1 MAAASASSP
10 TALLLL
16 LLSCIAFLCSSSEAY
31 DYPPLA
37 DGLSFDFY
45 DATCPLVEHL
55 VRFYLEQAFG
65 NDTGLAAGLLRVHF
79 HDCFVQGCDGSIL
92 LDGSAG
98 GPSEKDAPP
107 NVTLRLAAFK
117 AINELQAL
125 ITAACGHVV
134 SCADVAALAARDSVY
149 LSGGPDYEV
158 PLGRR
163 DGLSYATMEAVLSF
177 IPPPTSNVT
186 DLIDLFGKLGLDA
199 YDLVSLS
206 GAHTIGI
213 AHCASFENR
222 LFPAQDPT
230 LDQTFAENLYLT
242 CPVANT
248 SNTTVLD
255 VRSPDAFEDEYYV
268 DLLNRQGLF
277 TSDQGLYTDAR
288 TQPTVTGFAVD
299 QSLFF
304 EKFVYSMTK
313 MGQLSVLTGD
323 QGEIRKNCSAIN
335 AVDDFLWSRVLYRTQ
350 IFFFRFIL
358 VLNCPHLLKP
368 VSVTSSLLPMAAS
381 LLLLLVSC
389 IAFLSSSSEAYDYP
403 TLVNGLSF
411 DFYKS
416 SCPSLK
422 SIVRKHLK
430 QAFKNDVGLAAG
442 LLRLHFHDCFV
453 QGCDGSILL
462 DGSAGG
468 PSEKDAPPN
477 LTLRPAAFE
486 AINDLQALITKAC
499 GQVVSC
505 ADIAAL
511 AARYS
516 VHLSGGPKYKVPVG
530 RRDGLSFATR
540 DDVLGSLPAPTFN
553 VTDLLDAFG
562 KLDLDADDLV
572 SLSGGHTIGIGHCTS
587 FENRLFPSQ
596 DSTLDQTFADNLYL
610 TCPVANTTN
619 TTVLDV
625 RSPDTFDNKYYV
637 DLLNRQGLFT
647 SDQDLYTDSRT
658 QPTVE
663 RFAAKQSLFF
673 KKFVFSITKMGQLSV
688 LTGNQGEIRSNCS
701 AINSGNKLRSSM
713 ADGEGGSN
721 AF

>member
-1 MAAASASSP
+1 
-10 TALLLL
+10 
-16 LLSCIAFLCSSSEAY
+16 
-31 DYPPLA
+31 
-37 DGLSFDFY
+37 
-45 DATCPLVEHL
+45 
-55 VRFYLEQAFG
+55 
-65 NDTGLAAGLLRVHF
+65 
-79 HDCFVQGCDGSIL
+79 
-92 LDGSAG
+92 
-98 GPSEKDAPP
+98 
-107 NVTLRLAAFK
+107 
-117 AINELQAL
+117 
-125 ITAACGHVV
+125 
-134 SCADVAALAARDSVY
+134 
-149 LSGGPDYEV
+149 
-158 PLGRR
+158 
-163 DGLSYATMEAVLSF
+163 
-177 IPPPTSNVT
+177 
-186 DLIDLFGKLGLDA
+186 
-199 YDLVSLS
+199 
-206 GAHTIGI
+206 
-213 AHCASFENR
+213 
-222 LFPAQDPT
+222 
-230 LDQTFAENLYLT
+230 
-242 CPVANT
+242 
-248 SNTTVLD
+248 
-255 VRSPDAFEDEYYV
+255 
-268 DLLNRQGLF
+268 
-277 TSDQGLYTDAR
+277 
-288 TQPTVTGFAVD
+288 
-299 QSLFF
+299 
-304 EKFVYSMTK
+304 
-313 MGQLSVLTGD
+313 
-323 QGEIRKNCSAIN
+323 
-335 AVDDFLWSRVLYRTQ
+335 
-350 IFFFRFIL
+350 
-358 VLNCPHLLKP
+358 
-368 VSVTSSLLPMAAS
+368 MAAS

-403 TLVNGLSF
+403 PLVNGLSF

-453 QGCDGSILL
+453 QVPNFIYPLPHKQLLGASSNDGCRSVQGCDGSILL

-468 PSEKDAPPN
+468 PSEMDAPPN

-486 AINDLQALITKAC
+486 AINDLQVLITKAC

-516 VHLSGGPKYKVPVG
+516 VRLVSISFLLHHLTRTTPWLECMKTEPSSCKFQSGGPKYKVPVG

-540 DDVLGSLPAPTFN
+540 DDVLSSLPAPTFN

-587 FENRLFPSQ
+587 FEKRLFPSQ

-625 RSPDTFDNKYYV
+625 RSPDTFDNNYYV

-658 QPTVE
+658 QPIVK
-663 RFAAKQSLFF
+663 RFAAKQSSFF

-701 AINSGNKLRSSM
+701 AINSGNKLLSSM
-713 ADGEGGSN
+713 TDGEGGSN